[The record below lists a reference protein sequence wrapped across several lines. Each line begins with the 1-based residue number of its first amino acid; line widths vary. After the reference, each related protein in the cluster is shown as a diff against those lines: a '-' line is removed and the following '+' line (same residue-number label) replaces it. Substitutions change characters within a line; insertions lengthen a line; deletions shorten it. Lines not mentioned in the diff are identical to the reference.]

1 MRLIRLS
8 SIIFL
13 LFFLC
18 ALGYS
23 QTNNGRIIRVIDG
36 DTYVFQTQEGSF
48 IVRMFGTDTPER
60 DQPFAKESADFL
72 KQYLNKD
79 AILKV
84 NGTDRYTRRL
94 GKLYIEGQD
103 INLLSIKG
111 GYSWHFKRY
120 SSDQDYASA
129 EEYAGT
135 NKLGLWSLPNP
146 VLPWNWRKK

>member
-1 MRLIRLS
+1 MRLIRLN

-18 ALGYS
+18 SLGYS
-23 QTNNGRIIRVIDG
+23 QTYNGTIIRVIDG
-36 DTYVFQTQEGSF
+36 ESYVFQTQEGSF
-48 IVRMFGTDTPER
+48 IVRMFGIDAPER

-72 KQYLNKD
+72 KQYLNQD

-84 NGTDRYTRRL
+84 NGTYRYARRL
-94 GKLYIEGQD
+94 GILFVEGQD

-129 EEYAGT
+129 EEYAKK
-135 NKLGLWSLPNP
+135 NKLGLWKLDDP
-146 VLPWNWRKK
+146 VPPWNWRKK